1 MNFDPRPWTLVG
13 DPPADALM
21 QRLQADH
28 NIAEVDP
35 LLLRMVREADPAP
48 EGLPSYLRE
57 FLADTHSPHRGDE
70 AEAVARAERFFGA
83 HGPSIIML
91 LGFAS
96 LPWTY
101 SLRDGASILV
111 HTGQLTRHAHRRVL
125 ETTQFVV
132 DAFAGGGLGHG
143 GAGLRD
149 AQKVRLMHT
158 AIRRYVL
165 QSGRWDVQA
174 RGIPVCQADLLAT
187 LCSFTHVVLDG
198 LARMGVH
205 VDPVDA
211 EAWVAAW
218 RVLGRNL
225 GIDEQL
231 LPRDAADARAK
242 SEALVAVR
250 AGESEDGKVLAASLC
265 AFLESLGP
273 HGILAAMV
281 PTQIRFFLGDQRG
294 DWLGLPPANYTRHL
308 IDAIN
313 AADATLHRVEEQSHL
328 FESAGS
334 MLGHAIIEGLLA
346 AERGGTRPPFAIP
359 PSLRTAWHS
368 GA

>member
-1 MNFDPRPWTLVG
+1 MSFDPLPWTRVG

-21 QRLQADH
+21 ARLQAEH
-28 NIAEVDP
+28 GIADVDP
-35 LLLRMVREADPAP
+35 LLLRMVREADPVP
-48 EGLPSYLRE
+48 SGLPDELRA
-57 FLADTHSPHRGDE
+57 FLADTHRPHRGQE

-83 HGPSIIML
+83 HGPSIVML

-111 HTGQLTRHAHRRVL
+111 RTGQLTRHAHRRVL

-132 DAFAGGGLGHG
+132 DAFAGGGLGPQ

-158 AIRRYVL
+158 AIRSYVL
-165 QSGRWDVQA
+165 QSGRWDVA
-174 RGIPVCQADLLAT
+174 SRGVPVCQADLLAT

-198 LARMGVH
+198 LGRMGVE
-205 VDPVDA
+205 VEPDDA
-211 EAWVAAW
+211 EAWVVAW

-231 LPRDAADARAK
+231 LPVDAADAAAK
-242 SEALVAVR
+242 TWALEAAR
-250 AGESEDGKVLAASLC
+250 AGDSDDGKQLAAALC

-273 HGILAAMV
+273 PGVLGAMV

-294 DWLGLPPANYTRHL
+294 DWLGLPPANASRFV
-308 IDAIN
+308 IRAIN
-313 AADATLHRVEEQSHL
+313 AVDAALHDVEDRVPL

-334 MLGHAIIEGLLA
+334 LLGHAIIRGLLA

-359 PSLRTAWHS
+359 PSLRTTWNL
-368 GA
+368 GD